1 MAGTHGIVAVEA
13 VASCVERDVT
23 LASGWILALV
33 AVLGVVMGSAVSA
46 IAWRVPR
53 ERSWVRGRSACP
65 SCGAELTP
73 ADLVPLLSFIASR
86 GRCRHCGAAIGW
98 RYPLTELLCG
108 AWAVLL
114 YQQVGPTLEL
124 PFLALWG
131 FLLVALMW
139 IDLDFQLLPDALTL
153 PGTLLALAAV
163 LPRPGGPHH
172 ALLGIV
178 VGSGILW
185 ALAWGYFKLRKVE
198 GMGGGDIK
206 LAAMFG
212 AVLGWKLTLVTLFLA
227 ALAGSI
233 WGGLLMARRAGSG
246 QTALP
251 FGTLL
256 CPAAMLVFLW
266 GEDWMQAYLAFIS
279 GR

>member
-1 MAGTHGIVAVEA
+1 MTTPVAGWMLGIA
-13 VASCVERDVT
+13 
-23 LASGWILALV
+23 
-33 AVLGVVMGSAVSA
+33 AVLGVVMGSAMSA

-53 ERSWVRGRSACP
+53 DRSWVRGRSACP
-65 SCGAELTP
+65 GCSTELRP
-73 ADLVPLLSFIASR
+73 ADLVPILSFIVSR
-86 GRCRHCGAAIGW
+86 GRCRHCGAGIGW

-108 AWAVLL
+108 AWAVLVL
-114 YQQVGPTLEL
+114 LKLGVVPAMPL
-124 PFLALWG
+124 LALWG
-131 FLLVALMW
+131 FLMLALMW
-139 IDLDFQLLPDALTL
+139 IDLDFQLLPDVLTF
-153 PGTLLALAAV
+153 PGTLIALAAV

-178 VGSGILW
+178 VGSGLLW
-185 ALAWGYFKLRKVE
+185 LLAWGYLRLRNQE
-198 GMGGGDIK
+198 GLGGGDIK

-227 ALAGSI
+227 AFAGTI
-233 WGGLLMARRAGSG
+233 WGAVLMMRRVGTG

-266 GEDWMQAYLAFIS
+266 GDDLVRAYL
-279 GR
+279 RMVLVR

>member
-1 MAGTHGIVAVEA
+1 
-13 VASCVERDVT
+13 
-23 LASGWILALV
+23 
-33 AVLGVVMGSAVSA
+33 
-46 IAWRVPR
+46 
-53 ERSWVRGRSACP
+53 
-65 SCGAELTP
+65 
-73 ADLVPLLSFIASR
+73 VPLLSFVLSR
-86 GRCRHCGAAIGW
+86 GRCRHCGTPIGW
-98 RYPLTELLCG
+98 RYPLTELICA

-114 YQQVGPTLEL
+114 YLKLGLVMAL
-124 PFLALWG
+124 PLLGLWG

-153 PGTLLALAAV
+153 PGTLVALAAV

-178 VGSGILW
+178 VGSGLLW
-185 ALAWGYFKLRKVE
+185 ALAWAYLQVRKTE

-212 AVLGWKLTLVTLFLA
+212 AVLGWKLTLVALFLA
-227 ALAGSI
+227 ALGGSV
-233 WGGLLMARRAGSG
+233 WGAVLMARRAGGG

-256 CPAAMLVFLW
+256 CPSAMLVYLW
-266 GEDWMQAYLAFIS
+266 GNDWMQAYLDTFL
-279 GR
+279 RH

>member
-1 MAGTHGIVAVEA
+1 MTVATGTM
-13 VASCVERDVT
+13 
-23 LASGWILALV
+23 LALV
-33 AVLGVVMGSAVSA
+33 AVLGLVMGSAVSA

-53 ERSWVRGRSACP
+53 GRSWVRGRSACP
-65 SCGAELTP
+65 SCDIVLRP
-73 ADLVPLLSFIASR
+73 ADLVPLVSFVASR

-114 YQQVGPTLEL
+114 YLKVGFVPAL
-124 PFLALWG
+124 PFVAVWG

-139 IDLDFQLLPDALTL
+139 IDLDVQLLPDALTF
-153 PGTLLALAAV
+153 PGTLLALAAI
-163 LPRPGGPHH
+163 LPLQGGPRH

-178 VGSGILW
+178 VGSGLVW
-185 ALAWGYFKLRKVE
+185 ALAWGYLLLRKTE

-212 AVLGWKLTLVTLFLA
+212 ALLGWKLTLVTLFIA
-227 ALAGSI
+227 ALAGSV
-233 WGGLLMARRAGSG
+233 WGGVLMIRRTGSG

-256 CPAAMLVFLW
+256 CPAAMVVFLW
-266 GEDWMQAYLAFIS
+266 GDAWLMAYFDLLWQ
-279 GR
+279 R